1 MNYYDTHAEEFFKN
15 TVNVDM
21 KHIYADFIN
30 AIPENSHILD
40 AGCGSGRDTKYFKSE
55 GYTVT
60 AMDASREMCRLASK
74 HTAQEVLHLK
84 FQDMKFR
91 AEFEGIWAS
100 SSLLHVPREEL
111 AEVLNLLKEA
121 LKDNGVL
128 YASFKCGN
136 FEGKRNGRYFT
147 DLTFESAKNLFK
159 DFKILKMWHTEDARK
174 NRNEKWV
181 NILVKK

>member
-1 MNYYDTHAEEFFKN
+1 
-15 TVNVDM
+15 
-21 KHIYADFIN
+21 
-30 AIPENSHILD
+30 
-40 AGCGSGRDTKYFKSE
+40 
-55 GYTVT
+55 
-60 AMDASREMCRLASK
+60 
-74 HTAQEVLHLK
+74 
-84 FQDMKFR
+84 MKFK

-100 SSLLHVPREEL
+100 SSLLHVPSDEL

-121 LKDNGVL
+121 LKDNGVF

-147 DLTFESAKNLFK
+147 DLTFESAENLFK

-174 NRNEKWV
+174 ERDEKWV